1 MRKDGKEGSS
11 GLAQTQRAAFI
22 IIIAIKLFVRP
33 FFLPLF
39 HAPNCLM
46 FLSNVNVINVI
57 VCDAICCS

>member
-33 FFLPLF
+33 FFSATFSCPKLPYVF
-39 HAPNCLM
+39 
-46 FLSNVNVINVI
+46 IQR
-57 VCDAICCS
+57 